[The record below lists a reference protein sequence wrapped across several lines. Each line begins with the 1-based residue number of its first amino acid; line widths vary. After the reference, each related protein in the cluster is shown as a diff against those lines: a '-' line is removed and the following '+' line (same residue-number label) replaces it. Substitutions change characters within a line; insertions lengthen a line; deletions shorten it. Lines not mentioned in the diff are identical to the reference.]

1 MPIRIARAA
10 LVLALCTAPAHA
22 QRASTTA
29 MSCGQAKTLV
39 DRRGGLVLGTGGQT
53 YDRFV
58 RDRSFCEVTEITIP
72 AFVPALDTPRCFIGY
87 RCKEPGRDDGFDGD
101 F

>member
-1 MPIRIARAA
+1 MPNLLARVA
-10 LVLALCTAPAHA
+10 LVFALCTAPALA
-22 QRASTTA
+22 QRASTLA
-29 MSCGQAKTLV
+29 MSCGQAKAMV

-58 RDRSFCEVTEITIP
+58 RDRSFCEVTEITVP
-72 AFVPALDTPRCFIGY
+72 AFVPAQDTPRCFIGY
-87 RCKEPGRDDGFDGD
+87 RCKEPSRDDWFDGG